1 MNDRVRDLRLKALAG
16 ALVLGGLVCV
26 LLGFLG
32 VRRNDDIVLQMP
44 YLASGGLV
52 GLALISL
59 GALVMIQQQMQ
70 EQSRRAAAVTE
81 SLEEWKEAALAELR
95 AFLESA
101 TLELEVRNPAPP
113 QRLENSSVSAGAGR
127 DHA

>member
-16 ALVLGGLVCV
+16 GLVAGGLVCV

-101 TLELEVRNPAPP
+101 TLELEVRNPAPAHRP
-113 QRLENSSVSAGAGR
+113 ENSSVSAGAGR